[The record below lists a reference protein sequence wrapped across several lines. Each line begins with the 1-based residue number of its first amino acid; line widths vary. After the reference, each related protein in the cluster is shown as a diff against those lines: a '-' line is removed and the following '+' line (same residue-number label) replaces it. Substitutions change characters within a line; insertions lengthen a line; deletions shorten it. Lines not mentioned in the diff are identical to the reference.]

1 MNQPFMNLREFGQLS
16 NRSCV
21 GGLGMTFDLASG
33 RMIAFFQF
41 SGKVAVAMKILKRLV
56 MSGRESGKVS
66 FNIGRERP
74 SCPEALE
81 EEC

>member
-1 MNQPFMNLREFGQLS
+1 
-16 NRSCV
+16 
-21 GGLGMTFDLASG
+21 MTFDFASG

-41 SGKVAVAMKILKRLV
+41 WGKVAVAMEILKRLV

-74 SCPEALE
+74 S
-81 EEC
+81 